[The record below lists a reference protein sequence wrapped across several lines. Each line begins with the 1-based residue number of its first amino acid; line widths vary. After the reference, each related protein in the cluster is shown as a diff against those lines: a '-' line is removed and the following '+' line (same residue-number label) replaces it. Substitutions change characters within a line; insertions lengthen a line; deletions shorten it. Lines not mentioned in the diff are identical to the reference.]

1 MAVAANLVFSH
12 TGGGRAF
19 VRCTGANATINVA
32 ANSTV
37 NSDLSFAND
46 QVLGATITK
55 LIWSTQTNITVSRGT
70 ANTIA
75 RLNGSGNWDFK
86 MMGVA
91 LTEFNTQPIVITFGD
106 ANSTLFFECS
116 KLYAKG
122 TL

>member
-1 MAVAANLVFSH
+1 MAGANLVFSH

-19 VRCTGANATINVA
+19 LRCTANATINVA

-37 NSDLSFAND
+37 NSDISFAND

-55 LIWSTQTNITVSRGT
+55 IIWSTQTNITINRG

-75 RLNGSGNWDFK
+75 RLNGSGIWDFK
-86 MMGVA
+86 AMGIA
-91 LTEFNTQPIVITFGD
+91 ETEYPTATIAVTMND
-106 ANSTLFFECS
+106 ANSTVFLECS
-116 KLYAKG
+116 KLYANG